1 MQKIVSL
8 GLTREPRARRQ
19 CHARS
24 TFKDRAPTP
33 LDITPGSV
41 VREGPPGFVYRDWR
55 GEAPFYRTRIGQ
67 PRPASE
73 LPMEREIREPCVW
86 QWQSHVGLDTPTSRD
101 SDPCTAEHSLLA
113 SAEIPKSALIKTT
126 QVRMRE
132 ARLLDWLC
140 LTWDQDLVLA

>member
-24 TFKDRAPTP
+24 TFKDSAPTP

-41 VREGPPGFVYRDWR
+41 VREGPPGFVYQDWR

-73 LPMEREIREPCVW
+73 LRWNVKYGSLVFGSGNHMSVW
-86 QWQSHVGLDTPTSRD
+86 
-101 SDPCTAEHSLLA
+101 
-113 SAEIPKSALIKTT
+113 I
-126 QVRMRE
+126 
-132 ARLLDWLC
+132 RLLPE
-140 LTWDQDLVLA
+140 TAILVQLNTPC